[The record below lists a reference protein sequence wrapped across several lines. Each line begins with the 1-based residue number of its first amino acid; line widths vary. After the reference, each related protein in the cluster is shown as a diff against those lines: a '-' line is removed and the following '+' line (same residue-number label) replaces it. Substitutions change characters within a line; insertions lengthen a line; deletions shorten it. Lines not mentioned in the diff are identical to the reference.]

1 MRGWFINPFFYHFEM
16 CLMYLKIYL
25 DTIYIMSK
33 PVGSGRKKRVRSDYE
48 LQLESMLRD
57 KKKLDGTPYSEQ
69 SITTFLN
76 GIMKLGQN
84 FLGKTEVMVNLNW
97 LQEPNKIITFINES
111 KNSNGF
117 QYSLSSKLAFYQA
130 IIICLT
136 ACGMDDETIM
146 KPYWTERDNINIAR
160 TAHYEDKKSF
170 DTSNGKNQADVL
182 NGIRPDDI
190 LKMIN
195 NMVELSFNDKKEVKN
210 RKLLMI
216 ATIIRIHTE
225 FPWRNDLADV
235 KLVYSKTYQQKV
247 KDGVDKEFNWLI
259 FEPKQFTFI
268 INRFKTAK
276 KYNQIIAPV
285 ENPLVKEG
293 LKKWLIHGMPEEV
306 DDTHLFTWHDNQPIT
321 RNNISVLLSTET
333 KKFLKKPIST
343 TLLCKIFDE
352 TKVNIEDMTT
362 GDFEKLKKQSYLR
375 GHDPKTR
382 ITIYRNPN
390 N

>member
-1 MRGWFINPFFYHFEM
+1 
-16 CLMYLKIYL
+16 MYLKIYL
-25 DTIYIMSK
+25 DNIYIMSK
-33 PVGSGRKKRVRSDYE
+33 PIGSGRKKRVRSDYE
-48 LQLESMLRD
+48 LQLESMIRD

-76 GIMKLGQN
+76 GVMKLGQN
-84 FLGKTEVMVNLNW
+84 FLGKAELMVNLNW
-97 LQEPNKIITFINES
+97 LQEPNKIIIFINES
-111 KNSNGF
+111 KNSNGYH
-117 QYSLSSKLAFYQA
+117 YSLSSKLAFYQA

-136 ACGMDDETIM
+136 ASGMDDEVIM

-160 TAHYEDKKSF
+160 SAHYEDKKSF
-170 DTSNGKNQADVL
+170 DTSNGKNQVDVL
-182 NGIRPDDI
+182 NGIMPDDI
-190 LKMIN
+190 LKMIQ
-195 NMVELSFNDKKEVKN
+195 NMNELSFNDKKEVIN

-235 KLVYSKTYQQKV
+235 KLVYSKTYQKKV

-293 LKKWLIHGMPEEV
+293 LKNWVVHGMPEEV

-321 RNNISVLLSTET
+321 RNNISVLLSAET

-390 N
+390 NK